1 MLVEADSST
10 TTQRHAVTWLFVT
23 LSFTGLTLFRVGDQ
37 PLTAFLF
44 AFAFAFPTMW
54 FGLGRKLQ
62 LFDAPAL
69 VSVIVLSAAINA
81 PITSW
86 VSVAYSMIF
95 IATYVT
101 LMNGR
106 RLIPKDAFGYLLKA
120 ILIAYFANVV
130 IAQLLVVLG
139 MPNEF
144 LGELFPR
151 YVDDQRAEL
160 GLRYYGFSNEP
171 SYAAFVVVSSF
182 LALLKLPR
190 GLLGNERL
198 VYGGLVV
205 YQVVAFGSV
214 FGYLLSLAVAGGVAY
229 RAMPRT
235 RFIALLAIAFSVGA
249 MVDYTGEGRF
259 GRIVNAVV
267 NFELDSV
274 ESLSNVDS
282 SLFMRGAPVIEFFFS
297 LELSDIHTYVGHGP
311 KANEAEYTEVFAA
324 WTNSEDIVFQTS
336 FLPAFAY
343 DFGILGAGIVLF
355 ILARLMS
362 ERRISLEILFL
373 IALLFNA
380 NFNTQLFWF
389 VVLVFAM
396 TKECRAE
403 VGT

>member
-1 MLVEADSST
+1 MPGTDST
-10 TTQRHAVTWLFVT
+10 TTQRHAVIGLFVT
-23 LSFTGLTLFRVGDQ
+23 LSFTGLVLLRIGDL

-44 AFAFAFPTMW
+44 AFAFAVPTIW
-54 FGLGRKLQ
+54 LGLGRKLQ

-69 VSVIVLSAAINA
+69 VGVILFSAAMNA
-81 PITSW
+81 QNTSW

-101 LMNGR
+101 LMNAR
-106 RLIPKDAFGYLLKA
+106 RLIPKDTFVYVLKA

-130 IAQLLVVLG
+130 IAQLLAALG

-151 YVDDQRAEL
+151 YVDSGRPDL

-190 GLLGNERL
+190 GLLGNDRL
-198 VYGGLVV
+198 VYGGLVA
-205 YQVVAFGSV
+205 YQIVAFGSV
-214 FGYLLSLAVAGGVAY
+214 FGYLLGLAVAGGIAY

-235 RFIALLAIAFSVGA
+235 RFIALLAVTLSVGA
-249 MVDYTGEGRF
+249 VVDYTGEGRF
-259 GRIVNAVV
+259 GRIVSAVV
-267 NFELDSV
+267 NFELDSA
-274 ESLSNVDS
+274 ESLGDVDT
-282 SLFMRGAPVIEFFFS
+282 SLFMRGAPVIEYFYS
-297 LELSDIHTYVGHGP
+297 IELSDIHTYVGHGP
-311 KANEAEYTEVFAA
+311 KANESEFTEMFAA
-324 WTNSEDIVFQTS
+324 WTEDIIFQSS
-336 FLPAFAY
+336 FLPAFTF

-355 ILARLMS
+355 ILARMMS
-362 ERRISLEILFL
+362 ERRLSLEILFL

-396 TKECRAE
+396 TKEYRAE
-403 VGT
+403 AAT